1 MTRRSIARD
10 VVGIAALALAYFA
23 GARLGLR
30 FVDLGPQVSAV
41 WPPSGIALAAI
52 LLGGYRLWPG
62 IVLGE
67 FASSL
72 VAGLA
77 LPAVVLLAADNT
89 AKVLLAVW
97 LLKRFVGFRNSME
110 RVRDVIGLA
119 VVGALL
125 TTAAGAALGV
135 ACHMVFSGLAPAAA
149 AGFWFTWWLADA
161 TGVLLLTPAILTW
174 ANWRTGGVSVRRLAE
189 GGALAVTL
197 VVITLLVF
205 TGRLHQPYLIAPVL
219 VWAALRFGQRGTA
232 TAIVLVSSLG
242 IAMTSK
248 GMGPFV
254 LAEPTPSLLSLQA
267 FLGVVAVTAMLLSA
281 ILAERQA
288 AREALERALAEVE
301 SRVQKRT
308 GELESANA
316 ALQLAQ
322 TQWSQFLD
330 ASPDV
335 MWIKDADGRYVAVN
349 DVFLRF
355 WGKQRDQLVGKTDDG
370 LGTRELAAVRAS
382 DAAAIH
388 DGSYEGEFSER
399 QAGQESVF
407 HVKKVRLHDA
417 EGRVVGTLGLARD
430 VTDRRRAEQALQR
443 EKAFTDAVVDSLPGI
458 FYVLDIQGRFVR
470 WNKVA
475 ENLSGFKAA
484 KLYRKRALFMIPR
497 KNRPLVE
504 RKIREVFET
513 GQAETEATVV
523 DLEGAARVFLLTGT
537 RAVIGGETY
546 LVGHAI
552 EITERKRMEEHLLQA
567 QKMDAVGNL
576 AGGVAHD
583 FNNLLQAM
591 LSLTQLIR
599 LDQPDEKR
607 RLARLAELE
616 DHIKRGSR
624 LTRQLLLFSR
634 QDAVRPESLDLNEA
648 VLEAEV
654 LLHRLLRENIALE
667 IELTAGRLPIEFDRH
682 QLNQVIMNL
691 AVNASDAM
699 PEGGQLTLR
708 TAAMG
713 DSWVLLTVEDTGHG
727 ISDEIRE
734 RVFEPFFTTKGAGKG
749 TGLGLS
755 VVHGIVTRHGGTVE
769 IESRAGAGAV
779 FSIKLPRA
787 ANVAGEKPGDEPPA
801 GAFETGRG
809 ERILVVEDEEAA
821 REGLK
826 EILGMLGYEVVAVGS
841 GEEAGLLPARPGFD
855 LLLTDLMLPGIS
867 GMDLRSGL
875 RDRWPEL
882 AVILMSGY
890 PQDEALRDQV
900 HSGEVRFLQKP
911 FGIAPL
917 ARELHSALADRPS
930 QPA

>member
-1 MTRRSIARD
+1 MTRRSLARD
-10 VVGIAALALAYFA
+10 VGGVAALALAYFA

-30 FVDLGPQVSAV
+30 FVDIGPQVSAV
-41 WPPSGIALAAI
+41 WPPAGIALAAI

-67 FASSL
+67 LAASL

-77 LPAVVLLAADNT
+77 WPAVVWLALGNT
-89 AKVLLAVW
+89 AKVLLAAW
-97 LLKRFVGFRNSME
+97 LLKRFVGFRNAME

-125 TTAAGAALGV
+125 TTAVGAALGV
-135 ACHMVFSGLAPAAA
+135 ACHMVLSGLSPAAA
-149 AGFWFTWWLADA
+149 GGVWFIWWLADV
-161 TGVLLLTPAILTW
+161 TGVLLLAPAILTW
-174 ANWRTGGVSVRRLAE
+174 ANWRAGKFSARRLAE
-189 GGALAVTL
+189 GGALAVVL
-197 VVITLLVF
+197 VVVTLAVF

-232 TAIVLVSSLG
+232 TAVLMVSAFG
-242 IAMTSK
+242 IAMTAK
-248 GMGPFV
+248 GMGPFI
-254 LAEPTPSLLSLQA
+254 LGTPTASLLSLQA

-288 AREALERALAEVE
+288 AREALESALAEVE
-301 SRVQKRT
+301 SRVRQRT
-308 GELESANA
+308 AELESANA
-316 ALQLAQ
+316 ALLVAQ
-322 TQWSQFLD
+322 TQWSQFLE

-335 MWIKDADGRYVAVN
+335 MWIKDVEGRYVAVN
-349 DVFLRF
+349 DDFLRF
-355 WGKQRDQLVGKTDDG
+355 WGRQRDEVLGAGDDE
-370 LGTRELAAVRAS
+370 LGTRDLAAVRAS
-382 DAAAIH
+382 DAVAMR
-388 DGSYEGEFSER
+388 DGSYQGEFSER
-399 QAGQESVF
+399 RSGQEYVF
-407 HVKKVRLHDA
+407 HVKKVRLRDA
-417 EGRVVGTLGLARD
+417 AGRVVGTLGLARD
-430 VTDRRRAEQALQR
+430 VTDRRRAEQALQQ
-443 EKAFTDAVVDSLPGI
+443 EKAFTDMVVESLPGI
-458 FYVLDIQGRFVR
+458 FYVLDAQGRFIR

-475 ENLSGFKAA
+475 EELTGFSAA
-484 KLYRKRALFMIPR
+484 ELHQKDALLMVPR
-497 KNRPLVE
+497 KDRPLVA
-504 RKIREVFET
+504 RKMLEVFEV
-513 GQAETEATVV
+513 GQAEAEARVV
-523 DLEGAARVFLLTGT
+523 DAQRVARDFLLTGT
-537 RAVIGGETY
+537 RATIGGDTY
-546 LVGHAI
+546 LVGHATDV
-552 EITERKRMEEHLLQA
+552 TERKKMEEHLLQA
-567 QKMDAVGNL
+567 QKMEAVGNL

-599 LDQPDEKR
+599 LDRPDEKR
-607 RLARLAELE
+607 RLVRLAELE

-654 LLHRLLRENIALE
+654 LLHRLLRENIGLE
-667 IELTAGRLPIEFDRH
+667 IELTAGRLAVKIDRG

-727 ISDEIRE
+727 IAEEIRE
-734 RVFEPFFTTKGAGKG
+734 RIFDPFFTTKGAGKG

-769 IESRAGAGAV
+769 IENRLGAGAV

-787 ANVAGEKPGDEPPA
+787 AAVAGEEPGADPPA
-801 GAFETGRG
+801 GEFESGHG

-821 REGLK
+821 REGLR
-826 EILGMLGYEVVAVGS
+826 EILGILGYEVVAVGS
-841 GEEAGLLPARPGFD
+841 GEEAGLLPSRPGFD

-867 GMDLRSGL
+867 GMNLRSGL
-875 RDRWPEL
+875 LDRWPEL
-882 AVILMSGY
+882 RVVLMSGY
-890 PQDEALRDQV
+890 PQDEALRGQV
-900 HSGEVRFLQKP
+900 QTGKIRFLQKP
-911 FGIAPL
+911 FSIGEL
-917 ARELHSALADRPS
+917 ARELRAALGDRPAP
-930 QPA
+930 PA

>member
-1 MTRRSIARD
+1 MTRRPRARD
-10 VVGIAALALAYFA
+10 VGEIAALALAYFA
-23 GARLGLR
+23 GARLGLWLTH
-30 FVDLGPQVSAV
+30 LGPDVSAV
-41 WPPSGIALAAI
+41 WPPTGIALAAI

-62 IVLGE
+62 IVVADV
-67 FASSL
+67 ASSL
-72 VAGLA
+72 VSGLPLSAVVCLAAGNVA
-77 LPAVVLLAADNT
+77 QVLLAA
-89 AKVLLAVW
+89 W
-97 LLKRFVGFRNSME
+97 LLKRFVGFCNPME
-110 RVRDVIGLA
+110 RVRDVLGLA
-119 VVGALL
+119 IFGSLLTAAVGAAVGVG
-125 TTAAGAALGV
+125 TDVALSPVPV
-135 ACHMVFSGLAPAAA
+135 AVGT
-149 AGFWFTWWLADA
+149 FWFTWWLADA
-161 TGVLLLTPAILTW
+161 VGVLLLTPAILTW
-174 ANWRTGGVSVRRLAE
+174 AGWRARKLSFLHLAE
-189 GGALAVTL
+189 GGALALALVVVTL
-197 VVITLLVF
+197 AVF
-205 TGRLHQPYLIAPVL
+205 TGRLHQPYMIAPVL
-219 VWAALRFGQRGTA
+219 VWAALRFGQRGT
-232 TAIVLVSSLG
+232 TSAIVLVSALG
-242 IAMTSK
+242 IVMTSA
-248 GMGPFV
+248 GRGPFIV
-254 LAEPTPSLLSLQA
+254 GTSVANLVSLQV
-267 FLGVVAVTAMLLSA
+267 FLGVVALTAMLLSA

-288 AREALERALAEVE
+288 AREALEHALAEVE
-301 SRVQKRT
+301 SRVRQRT

-316 ALQLAQ
+316 ALQVAQ
-322 TQWSQFLD
+322 TQWSQFLE

-335 MWIKDADGRYVAVN
+335 MWIKDVDGRYVAVN
-349 DVFLRF
+349 DVFLSF
-355 WGKQRDQLVGKTDDG
+355 WGARRDRVLGATDDG
-370 LGTRELAAVRAS
+370 LRPQDLDAVRAS
-382 DAAAIH
+382 DAAAVC
-388 DGSYEGEFSER
+388 DGDFQGEFTELR
-399 QAGQESVF
+399 AGKEYVF
-407 HVKKVRLHDA
+407 HVKKVRLYDA
-417 EGRVVGTLGLARD
+417 SGRVVGTLGLARD
-430 VTDRRRAEQALQR
+430 VTDRRRVEQALQR

-458 FYVLDIQGRFVR
+458 FYVLDTQGRFVR

-475 ENLSGFKAA
+475 ENLSGFSAA

-497 KNRPLVE
+497 KDRPLVE
-504 RKIREVFET
+504 RKIREALET

-537 RAVIGGETY
+537 RAAIGGETY

-552 EITERKRMEEHLLQA
+552 EVTERKKMEQHLLQA
-567 QKMDAVGNL
+567 QKMEAVGNL

-591 LSLTQLIR
+591 LSLTQLIQ
-599 LDQPDEKR
+599 LEQPDGKR

-634 QDAVRPESLDLNEA
+634 QEAVRPESLDLNEA

-667 IELTAGRLPIEFDRH
+667 IDLTAGRLPVEIDRG

-699 PEGGQLTLR
+699 PTGGQLTLR
-708 TAAMG
+708 TGAG
-713 DSWVLLTVEDTGHG
+713 SGPWVRLTVEDSGHG
-727 ISDEIRE
+727 IPEEVRARI
-734 RVFEPFFTTKGAGKG
+734 FEPFFTTKGVGKG

-769 IESRAGAGAV
+769 VENREGAGAV

-787 ANVAGEKPGDEPPA
+787 ADPLEEGPAAEPPVGEVEA
-801 GAFETGRG
+801 GHG
-809 ERILVVEDEEAA
+809 ERILLVEDEEAA

-826 EILGMLGYEVVAVGS
+826 EILGMLGYDVVAVGS

-911 FGIAPL
+911 FAIAQL
-917 ARELHSALADRPS
+917 ARELHAAFADRPS
-930 QPA
+930 RPA

>member
-1 MTRRSIARD
+1 MTRRPRARD
-10 VVGIAALALAYFA
+10 VGRIAALAVVYFA

-30 FVDLGPQVSAV
+30 FVDIGPQVSAV
-41 WPPSGIALAAI
+41 WPPAGIALAAI

-77 LPAVVLLAADNT
+77 LPAVVWLAAGNT

-97 LLKRFVGFRNSME
+97 LLKRFVGFRNAME

-125 TTAAGAALGV
+125 TTAVGAAVGV
-135 ACHMVFSGLAPAAA
+135 ACDMVFSELPLAA
-149 AGFWFTWWLADA
+149 AGRVWFIWWLADV
-161 TGVLLLTPAILTW
+161 TGVLLLTPLILTW
-174 ANWRTGGVSVRRLAE
+174 ASWRPGRFSARRLAE
-189 GGALAVTL
+189 GGALAATL
-197 VVITLLVF
+197 VVITLAVF

-242 IAMTSK
+242 LVMTGH
-248 GMGPFV
+248 GMGPFI
-254 LAEPTPSLLSLQA
+254 LATATASLLSLQA
-267 FLGVVAVTAMLLSA
+267 FLGVVAVTTMLLSA

-301 SRVQKRT
+301 SRVRQRT
-308 GELESANA
+308 GELEGANA
-316 ALQLAQ
+316 ALRLAQ
-322 TQWSQFLD
+322 TQWSQFLE

-335 MWIKDADGRYVAVN
+335 MWIKDVDGRYVAVN
-349 DVFLRF
+349 DVFLSF
-355 WGKQRDQLVGKTDDG
+355 WGARRDRVVGATDDG
-370 LGTRELAAVRAS
+370 LRPQDLDAVRVS
-382 DAAAIH
+382 DAAAMR
-388 DGSYEGEFSER
+388 DGDFEGEFTEVR
-399 QAGQESVF
+399 AGREYVF
-407 HVKKVRLHDA
+407 HVKKVRLYDA
-417 EGRVVGTLGLARD
+417 SGRVVGTLGLARD

-458 FYVLDIQGRFVR
+458 FYVLDTQGRFVR

-475 ENLSGFKAA
+475 ENLSGFPAA
-484 KLYRKRALFMIPR
+484 KLFRKRALFMIPR
-497 KNRPLVE
+497 KDRPLVE
-504 RKIREVFET
+504 RKIREALET

-523 DLEGAARVFLLTGT
+523 DLKGAARVFLLTGT
-537 RAVIGGETY
+537 RAAIGGETY

-552 EITERKRMEEHLLQA
+552 EITERKKMEEHLLQA
-567 QKMDAVGNL
+567 QKMEAVGNL

-607 RLARLAELE
+607 RLVRLAELE

-634 QDAVRPESLDLNEA
+634 QEAVRPESLDLNEA

-667 IELTAGRLPIEFDRH
+667 INLTAGRLPVKIDRG

-699 PEGGQLTLR
+699 PAGGQLTLR
-708 TAAMG
+708 TEAG
-713 DSWVLLTVEDTGHG
+713 SGPWVRLAVEDSGHG
-727 ISDEIRE
+727 IPEEVRARI
-734 RVFEPFFTTKGAGKG
+734 FEPFFTTKGAGKG

-755 VVHGIVTRHGGTVE
+755 VVHGIVTQHGGTVE
-769 IESRAGAGAV
+769 VESRTGAGAV

-787 ANVAGEKPGDEPPA
+787 AGPPEEGPAGEPHVGEAEA
-801 GAFETGRG
+801 GHG

-875 RDRWPEL
+875 RDRWPDL

-911 FGIAPL
+911 FAIAQL
-917 ARELHSALADRPS
+917 ARELHAALADRPPR
-930 QPA
+930 QV